1 MEINL
6 KKFKDEQ
13 LVKDAKVLNILKM
26 KDNQIEELQAKCV
39 KQEADYGR
47 LAQTF
52 QEQKRQLSILEE
64 SEESLNVIV

>member
-39 KQEADYGR
+39 K
-47 LAQTF
+47 
-52 QEQKRQLSILEE
+52 
-64 SEESLNVIV
+64 